1 MQLNTQSLIGFVTDV
16 MVSAG
21 MKREDA
27 FLFADALVYADMR
40 GVGSHGVTR
49 LATYYRRIREGLVDP
64 KAEVSV
70 LSERPSLIR
79 LDGNNGMGVPLACKA
94 MDMCIEHASV
104 TGTCFASV
112 NHGNHF
118 GCASYF
124 VRRAA
129 EKGMIGIAMANSN
142 KAVAVTGGC
151 EPMLGTN
158 PLAIAL
164 PAKGMAPFI
173 LDMATSVVA
182 RGKIKLAEKEQRPIP
197 EGWGM
202 DKNGTVTTDPSNVA
216 FLMPFGGYKG
226 YGISVVIDILCSV
239 LAGAANSRTM
249 GSFYG
254 FDGSTQNT
262 GFFVGAMDPAA
273 VMDRDEF
280 EAGVAEF
287 LTDMKN
293 SKKAEGVDEI
303 YVAGEKEQR
312 KYEAAK
318 QNGIRISDVIIAE
331 LKDTAEKSGVPFDCE
346 MKEA

>member
-1 MQLNTQSLIGFVTDV
+1 MLLNTERLIGFVTNV
-16 MVSAG
+16 MTSAG
-21 MKREDA
+21 MRREEA
-27 FLFADALVYADMR
+27 HQFADALVYADMR

-64 KAEVSV
+64 KAEIRI
-70 LSERPSLIR
+70 LSERPALIR
-79 LDGNNGMGVPLACKA
+79 LDGNNGMGVPLACRA
-94 MDMCIEHASV
+94 MDMCIEHAAV
-104 TGTCFASV
+104 AGTCFASV

-124 VRRAA
+124 VQRAA

-158 PLAIAL
+158 PLAISL
-164 PAKGMAPFI
+164 PAKGRDPFI

-202 DKNGTVTTDPSNVA
+202 DKNGVVTTDPANVA

-262 GFFVGAMDPAA
+262 GFFVGALDPAS
-273 VMDRDEF
+273 VMDGDEF
-280 EAGVAEF
+280 KEGVAAF
-287 LTDMKN
+287 LNDMKH
-293 SKKAEGVDEI
+293 SKKAEGADEI
-303 YVAGEKEQR
+303 LIAGEKEQR
-312 KYEAAK
+312 KYDKAK
-318 QNGIRISDVIIAE
+318 REGIRISDVIIAE
-331 LKDTAEKSGVPFDCE
+331 LKDTAEKSGVLFNCE